1 MKFYTILYNVEKK
14 TNRKDTLKNAIFL
27 KFLHIFSYN
36 NQLYCTF
43 IVYDI
48 HMHLRKIPNL

>member
-14 TNRKDTLKNAIFL
+14 NRKDTLKNAIFL